1 MRPKTFPASPYP
13 PSSRQM
19 LQEIR
24 DNIRG
29 LRGGS
34 EASGASGASAQ
45 PAPCLAKPAGV
56 EAASPRGGAQ
66 ASAGGPWV
74 QQQHQQQQRF
84 GSHQKA
90 LQEIRNSLLPF
101 AADGQQQQQGQQGQ
115 QGESAGRHGSSGGG
129 GGGAGGDV
137 NRQLLADLVRAGVAQ
152 DMAVAAL
159 RQTNSRGLD
168 PALAFI
174 AKMGYLDAQG
184 ERIVAAVQ
192 RRMRPPQPQQQP
204 QQPQQPQQ
212 QQHHHHHHH
221 QRPASDGAASSVA
234 PVNVATASSCSPSP
248 SSPSSSSSSCCS
260 PGHASHPLSRRLSFQ
275 GPGDG
280 VTYDPSGREA
290 PHSYSAYSGVPP
302 MGPPPLLYRACTPP
316 PTLPGTN
323 HHHQQQQL
331 THHSN
336 NQQQHNQH
344 PQPSVVSQRRFSGSL
359 EGVPPPGSQL
369 PPGTRGDVHHL
380 HHHLHLLHPLHHQQ
394 QQHGANA
401 GTAAIGGARRYGS
414 QQNL

>member
-34 EASGASGASAQ
+34 EASGASAQ
-45 PAPCLAKPAGV
+45 PAPCLAKPAGG
-56 EAASPRGGAQ
+56 RGG
-66 ASAGGPWV
+66 
-74 QQQHQQQQRF
+74 QRF

-212 QQHHHHHHH
+212 QHHHHHH

-260 PGHASHPLSRRLSFQ
+260 PG
-275 GPGDG
+275 
-280 VTYDPSGREA
+280 E
-290 PHSYSAYSGVPP
+290 
-302 MGPPPLLYRACTPP
+302 C
-316 PTLPGTN
+316 
-323 HHHQQQQL
+323 
-331 THHSN
+331 
-336 NQQQHNQH
+336 
-344 PQPSVVSQRRFSGSL
+344 
-359 EGVPPPGSQL
+359 
-369 PPGTRGDVHHL
+369 
-380 HHHLHLLHPLHHQQ
+380 
-394 QQHGANA
+394 
-401 GTAAIGGARRYGS
+401 
-414 QQNL
+414 